1 MSAVEGERI
10 AVPSPRHRN
19 PRVARV
25 ISIIPGLGQLYY
37 GAPVRAA
44 QYFAG
49 VVVPAVLA
57 ALVYSYSFDLGFLG
71 VGPLATMLLFLV
83 SELVGLTLVI
93 TFISFWI
100 AASWDAR
107 QGTIAINEGRAYA
120 PKWWYVKVKE
130 FLFDDP
136 EEGEA
141 QGDSR

>member
-1 MSAVEGERI
+1 
-10 AVPSPRHRN
+10 
-19 PRVARV
+19 V

-57 ALVYSYSFDLGFLG
+57 ALIYQWSLFDLALADINGLLKSFAFL
-71 VGPLATMLLFLV
+71 A

-107 QGTIAINEGRAYA
+107 QGTIAMNEGRAYA
-120 PKWWYVKVKE
+120 PKWWYVKVKQ

-136 EEGEA
+136 EEAEA